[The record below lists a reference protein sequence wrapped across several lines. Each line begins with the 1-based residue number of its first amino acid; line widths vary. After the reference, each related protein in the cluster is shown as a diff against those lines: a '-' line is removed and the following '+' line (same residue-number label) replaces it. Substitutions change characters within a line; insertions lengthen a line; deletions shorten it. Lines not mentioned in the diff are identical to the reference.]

1 MPPKGRPSRRKV
13 PDSWDPEEKKTEDRV
28 PPAQRV
34 STSAAAHNYTEEQKQ
49 AAHPYKTRSRG
60 PVKRVATPPA
70 VSGKRG
76 KRATSNLTSPQEH
89 ANRVS
94 ASSQVDQGGPNDLT
108 GGSFHPGIK
117 SRDYF
122 PRART
127 IHNKRFRSFTKPFL
141 ADRNI
146 LNPRAVHPQVL
157 PVNNNDSVVAAAEP
171 PMLARTSGILNRV
184 SSRPQSLEV
193 PPVQRPLDQFVR
205 PVARFSTATPGPV
218 KQVTGHGR
226 PRLPW
231 SAPIILSVDGKERES
246 GRRATKEITKIT
258 VPAARDQFPGNSR
271 GHVELVTGDPS
282 PPYSEFD
289 EGYDSE
295 KKYDERG
302 RYIEPPKG
310 TVVLTGHKGHYTE
323 LPEVPLERF
332 FDSHQDNLPKPT
344 PGGPPEGPAPPS
356 YPGEEP
362 ILRPPPRRNLE
373 RARFPILPGQYLGPV
388 RPPVAQK
395 REAVPR
401 RLPGQGRRIPH
412 KVAIG
417 ALGNQRLVRNPKH
430 KRGELL
436 PGPRALNHNLYLY
449 GDTRRNELLRPSLD
463 TLRRLIG

>member
-1 MPPKGRPSRRKV
+1 MPPKAKRPSRRKV

-60 PVKRVATPPA
+60 PVKRVVTPPA

-94 ASSQVDQGGPNDLT
+94 GSSQMDQGGPNDLT
-108 GGSFHPGIK
+108 GGVFHPGVATIRTDRRGHRV
-117 SRDYF
+117 SNYN
-122 PRART
+122 PRTHTLTVPR
-127 IHNKRFRSFTKPFL
+127 RRL

-146 LNPRAVHPQVL
+146 LNPRAVDPQVL
-157 PVNNNDSVVAAAEP
+157 PVNNNDSAVAAAEP

-218 KQVTGHGR
+218 KQVNGHGR
-226 PRLPW
+226 HQLPW
-231 SAPIILSVDGKERES
+231 SAPIVLSVDGKERES
-246 GRRATKEITKIT
+246 GRRATKDITKIT

-289 EGYDSE
+289 EGYESE
-295 KKYDERG
+295 KKYDEQG
-302 RYIEPPKG
+302 AYIPPP
-310 TVVLTGHKGHYTE
+310 HKGHVA
-323 LPEVPLERF
+323 EVPLERF

-344 PGGPPEGPAPPS
+344 PGGPPEGPAPPA
-356 YPGEEP
+356 YPSEEP
-362 ILRPPPRRNLE
+362 VLPPPPRRNVE

-463 TLRRLIG
+463 TIRRLIG